1 MNKEIDMIK
10 EMRKGTN
17 ILLKIIANLL
27 NDALSKKDELLRR
40 DVAEIVT
47 FMNEELIEE
56 DEE

>member
-47 FMNEELIEE
+47 FMNEELIED